1 MRRPTTATVVFMD
14 LVRFTSLADIHG
26 DIIAADAAEA
36 LARTVRESLAEG
48 AELLKLL
55 GDGAL
60 VIAEEPVSGLRTAAT
75 VVERLH
81 DDSTGL
87 DVRGGLHHG
96 PVVWRD
102 HDVFGSAVNLS
113 ARLAA
118 LAEPGT
124 LVLTRSVATHGA
136 ELDFDASPLGE
147 RAIRGLRAPVELF
160 QINPCRHGD
169 DWVTDPVCG
178 MRLSGTQSLAPTG
191 RIGFCSARCEGLFR
205 AQPELY
211 RWPSDRG
218 SANE

>member
-1 MRRPTTATVVFMD
+1 M
-14 LVRFTSLADIHG
+14 
-26 DIIAADAAEA
+26 
-36 LARTVRESLAEG
+36 RESLADG

-60 VIAEEPVSGLRTAAT
+60 VIAEGPRSGLRTAAT

-102 HDVFGSAVNLS
+102 DDVFGSAVNLS

-118 LAEPGT
+118 LAQPGT
-124 LVLTRSVATHGA
+124 LMLTRSVATHGV
-136 ELDFDASPLGE
+136 ELGLDASPLGE
-147 RAIRGLRAPVELF
+147 QAIRGLREPVELF
-160 QINPCRHGD
+160 QIDPCRHGD

-178 MRLSGTQSLAPTG
+178 MRLSGSESLYSEWAY
-191 RIGFCSARCEGLFR
+191 RILLGAMRRPVSSE
-205 AQPELY
+205 PERY
-211 RWPSDRG
+211 S
-218 SANE
+218 

>member
-1 MRRPTTATVVFMD
+1 MD
-14 LVRFTSLADIHG
+14 LVRFTSLTDVHG

-36 LARTVRESLAEG
+36 LARIVGESLAEG
-48 AELLKLL
+48 AQLLKLL

-96 PVVWRD
+96 PVVWRND
-102 HDVFGSAVNLS
+102 DVFGSSVNLS

-136 ELDFDASPLGE
+136 ALDLDAAPLGE
-147 RAIRGLRAPVELF
+147 RAIRGLRSPVELF

-178 MRLSGTQSLAPTG
+178 MRLSGTESLAPDG
-191 RIGFCSARCEGLFR
+191 HIGFCSARCEDLFR

-211 RWPSDRG
+211 RLPSDR
-218 SANE
+218 SSSNE

>member
-1 MRRPTTATVVFMD
+1 MVSRPTTATVVFVD
-14 LVRFTSLADIHG
+14 LVRFTSLTDIHG
-26 DIIAADAAEA
+26 DIIAADAAEMFA
-36 LARTVRESLAEG
+36 QTVRASLAEG
-48 AELLKLL
+48 CELLKLL

-81 DDSTGL
+81 DESTGL

-96 PVVWRD
+96 PVVWRNQ
-102 HDVFGSAVNLS
+102 DVFGSAVNLS

-124 LVLTRSVATHGA
+124 LMLTRSVATHGA
-136 ELDFDASPLGE
+136 ELELDASPLGE
-147 RAIRGLRAPVELF
+147 RVIRGLRAPVELF

-178 MRLSGTQSLAPTG
+178 MRLSGVESFAPAG
-191 RIGFCSARCEGLFR
+191 RIGFCSVRCEVLFR

-211 RWPSDRG
+211 R
-218 SANE
+218 